1 MSKPK
6 MYGMNKAT
14 DQKGERRSELLWS
27 RKKQIKTMCAKEY
40 VAAARRRGM
49 EGK

>member
-6 MYGMNKAT
+6 MYGLNKAA
-14 DQKGERRSELLWS
+14 DHKGKRRSELLWS
-27 RKKQIKTMCAKEY
+27 RKKIQTMSAKEY
-40 VAAARRRGM
+40 VTAARRRGM